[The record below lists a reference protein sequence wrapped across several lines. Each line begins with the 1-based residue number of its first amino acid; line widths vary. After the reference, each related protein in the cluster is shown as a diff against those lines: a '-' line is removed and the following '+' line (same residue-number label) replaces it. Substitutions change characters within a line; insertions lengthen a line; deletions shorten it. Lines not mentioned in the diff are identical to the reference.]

1 MSDEKLMTQE
11 KKMNVTPPA
20 RLHAILAR
28 RGSYAVV
35 FRRGPS
41 DKVAVIGWDRRN
53 DVFTL
58 GQWFRGRIYPLRS
71 DLSPKGE
78 YLIYFAA
85 KYGRVNP
92 VEKIIREELD
102 KKQLGDILQW
112 EEAHPEFRHDF
123 MAEVEAY
130 HHEREQEEKMIR
142 KARAQEFERLKQ
154 SPDYHD
160 YSWTAISRAPY
171 LKALSLWW
179 HGTGWNGGGLFVSEK
194 EFYLNRPPE
203 WVAKTVPGVQDHRLK
218 ELPPV
223 EMLEWG
229 VHGECMMVYSNRLI
243 RDGWKYLE
251 DGWKYLEDT
260 ETAWYGIYEKTLP
273 NGWILRKIF
282 PGGYEHLHE
291 VYWERHLLLDT
302 DGKTLMDGGGWRWAE
317 FDNYR
322 KRIVYAENGA
332 IYELKLKLPLQP
344 VMLHDFN
351 GMTFQRISAPY

>member
-1 MSDEKLMTQE
+1 MTNDTQ
-11 KKMNVTPPA
+11 KPKSPA

-28 RGSYAVV
+28 RGPNAVV

-41 DKVAVIGWDRRN
+41 DKVAVVGWDRSN
-53 DVFTL
+53 DTFTL
-58 GQWFRGRIYPLRS
+58 GQWLRGRIYPLRC

-78 YLIYFAA
+78 HLIYFAA

-102 KKQLGDILQW
+102 KKQLGDLLQW
-112 EEAHPEFRHDF
+112 EENHPELLHDF
-123 MAEVEAY
+123 REEVKAY
-130 HHEREQEEKMIR
+130 HHEREHEEKMIR
-142 KARAQEFERLKQ
+142 NARAQEFQRLEQ
-154 SPDYHD
+154 SADYHD

-203 WVAKTVPGVQDHRLK
+203 WVAKTIPGVQDHRCE

-229 VHGECMMVYSNRLI
+229 VRGECMMIYLNRLI
-243 RDGWKYLE
+243 REGWKYI
-251 DGWKYLEDT
+251 EDT
-260 ETAWYGIYEKTLP
+260 ETNWTYGIYEKTLP
-273 NGWILRKIF
+273 NGWRLRKEF
-282 PGGYEHLHE
+282 PGGFENWHE
-291 VYWERHLLLDT
+291 IYWERHLLLDA
-302 DGKTLMDGGGWRWAE
+302 DGNVLMNGDDWRWAE
-317 FDNYR
+317 FDAYR

-332 IYELKLKLPLQP
+332 LYALSLKLPLKPILLQ
-344 VMLHDFN
+344 DFN
-351 GMTFQRISAPY
+351 DMTFRRIAAPY